1 MSYKS
6 RRSPERTRIGD
17 TRDGEENLATS
28 SSDLPV
34 GTAALPTPLSSPEK
48 RATTTLRLSTDGRR
62 VSEVGSRLPKPKPKT
77 FRASSLNC
85 GRSKYALKELTLIRS
100 RDDALLITEVP
111 LTDGRPQEIPGYH
124 TIHHPQNARSAIYI
138 KDKAVQ
144 YIVKQKT
151 SIDSVTIE
159 LKGHRSL
166 TSIYQ
171 PCGTELS
178 PEANV
183 PLAQGEIRMGDFNSP
198 PRTTRYF
205 KLRNWM
211 TLNETI
217 EISPDEPTHDGG
229 NKLDLILTR
238 RDSDHPP
245 TKVYHNGSVE
255 HSDHRCQSVSFLIP
269 TQPLDPTETKTDYK
283 KIDAER
289 LFDEAKMLKEPE
301 DYTDL
306 MQQLEQLRS
315 TIETK
320 IFRETH
326 RLPKDLL
333 EARRHMRRSRGT
345 DRHQKARIDY
355 RRALRDHVNSEIASK
370 VDEATTEK
378 EFFELNRRGITK
390 KLIPSLTD
398 DSGRTYHTHEELCD
412 CLARHHGEGEPID
425 LLVGRNDGIPPVTHA
440 EVTDAIN
447 KAPPNS
453 TIGQDDIGL
462 PLIKIYHRAK
472 PTALGRIFTEILRSN
487 THPAEWKK
495 AVVVPIP
502 KANKAT
508 YGIPKA
514 WRSIHLLSLLSKTL
528 ERVVLGRI
536 QEQGE
541 EDGLAL
547 GPTQFGS
554 RKNTGTSDAMA
565 TLLNWKRQAEA
576 EGKMVTLLI
585 ADVEGGF
592 DKVKPEAFA
601 NGETGIDKRYINWI
615 REWSANRRISF
626 RFNGKKGK
634 REYVTNRGIPQGSLL
649 SPYLFGSYVRDI
661 MYSSGSLEEVDG
673 FLLISYVDDLLIC
686 IKGNSEEEMEEK
698 TRAAWRE
705 ICRRAEEKGM
715 TFAENKTKIWHGGTN
730 RPTPRWGIGNRT
742 TKLRFLGYWIADQA
756 DESFRKHTKHWLTKA
771 NYAFNKLRALTQ
783 RTDRGLKTIPMLRIL
798 HSVVRTQAWYG
809 LEFSGQI
816 DKRNQEIDSFMYE
829 TLKRLLDMPVA
840 TPHRAISAEFALTPS
855 AIQYKYLTERIT
867 HRHERQPE
875 IMDRTLVPR
884 TSSLHPTQ
892 PPASTNEATLPWSVK
907 VPSPGGPTIRP
918 IPTGFPTD
926 LRYIKDRTTANDVVV
941 YTDGSHTTAQT
952 SYAAVAINASTGT
965 EITHIAGRLSA
976 GKTIADA
983 ETYAVYLG
991 ILLAMD
997 LRDNLSVHDRDQGRL
1012 RVIIILTDS
1021 RTAIDAV
1028 TNAKSTGPLAYLNNI
1043 RDDVETHPLRDS
1055 TAIFVGWVKG
1065 HSKIAGNERA
1075 DSLAKAAD
1083 TTKDTL
1089 PGLSHTRLKEDSNR
1103 LRQRRWEEWFDQKE
1117 HFYTRR
1123 PSRKL
1128 KRHAGHSR
1136 LDTSILFRLFSN
1148 KGWNPEDKIGT
1159 GTAAPCTECPDNPP
1173 ADTPHLIACPAREE
1187 GRPPNIT
1194 QLLSKAKYDHHTVE
1208 WVRKQNHFGF
1218 KNRMYEVKYIRL
1230 KVGDYWRIK
1239 EYPCDQCERIFK
1251 HAHHLKA
1258 HLDCH
1263 IRGTTRTRAIPPPPC
1278 TTCGYVTRA
1287 QVHMDT
1293 HIRAHETGTIDN
1305 EGKMIH
1311 KPTKCTE
1318 CDDILR
1324 RSERKKHYLLHHTA
1338 TQCHGC
1344 SSYYSGTEK
1353 LMEHQRSNCGGSR
1366 S

>member
-1 MSYKS
+1 MSYKPDY
-6 RRSPERTRIGD
+6 SPERTRIGD
-17 TRDGEENLATS
+17 TREGEETLTITS
-28 SSDLPV
+28 PTLPV
-34 GTAALPTPLSSPEK
+34 GTAAIPTPLTSPEK
-48 RATTTLRLSTDGRR
+48 RAKVT
-62 VSEVGSRLPKPKPKT
+62 RLPTGGGRADNAGSGLPKLIHKI

-85 GRSKYALKELTLIRS
+85 RRSKYALKELTLIRS

-124 TIHHPQNARSAIYI
+124 TIHHPKNARSAIYI
-138 KDKAVQ
+138 KDRAIQ
-144 YIVKQKT
+144 FIVKQET
-151 SIDSVTIE
+151 SVDSVTIH
-159 LKGHRSL
+159 LTGHRSL

-171 PCGTELS
+171 PGGTELS
-178 PEANV
+178 PETTM
-183 PLAQGEIRMGDFNSP
+183 PLTQGEIRMGDFNSP
-198 PRTTRYF
+198 PGTTRYF
-205 KLRNWM
+205 KLKDWM

-229 NKLDLILTR
+229 NKLDLILTKHR
-238 RDSDHPP
+238 PDHPP
-245 TKVYHNGSVE
+245 TKVYHNGRVE
-255 HSDHRCQSVSFLIP
+255 HSDHRCQSISFRIP
-269 TQPLDPTETKTDYK
+269 TKPLDPASTKTNYK
-283 KIDAER
+283 KIDTER
-289 LFDEAKMLKEPE
+289 LFDEAKKLKEPK

-315 TIETK
+315 KIDTKTI
-320 IFRETH
+320 RETH

-333 EARRHMRRSRGT
+333 EARRRTRRTRGT
-345 DRHQKARIDY
+345 DRHQGARVDY
-355 RRALRDHVNSEIASK
+355 RRALRNHVNSEITTK

-398 DSGRTYHTHEELCD
+398 DSGRNYHTHEELCD
-412 CLARHHGEGEPID
+412 CLAKHHGEGDPINIS
-425 LLVGRNDGIPPVTHA
+425 VGRNDDIPPVTHT
-440 EVTDAIN
+440 EVTEAIN
-447 KAPPNS
+447 KAPPDS

-462 PLIKIYHRAK
+462 PLIKIYHRAQ
-472 PTALGRIFTEILRSN
+472 PTALSKIFTEILRSN

-502 KANKAT
+502 KANKTT
-508 YGIPKA
+508 YGSPKA

-536 QEQGE
+536 QDQGE

-554 RKNTGTSDAMA
+554 RKNTGTSDAMT

-592 DKVKPEAFA
+592 DKVNPEAFA

-626 RFNGKKGK
+626 RFNGNTGK
-634 REYVTNRGIPQGSLL
+634 REYVINKGIPQGSPL

-661 MYSSGSLEEVDG
+661 MYSSGALEEVDG

-686 IKGNSEEEMEEK
+686 IKGNSEEEMERK

-715 TFAENKTKIWHGGTN
+715 TFAENKTKIWHGRTTD
-730 RPTPRWGIGNRT
+730 PSPRWTIGIRT
-742 TKLRFLGYWIADQA
+742 TELRFLGYWITDQT
-756 DESFRKHTKHWLTKA
+756 DESFSKHTKHWLTKA

-798 HSVVRTQAWYG
+798 HSVIRTQAWCG
-809 LEFSGQI
+809 LEFSEQI

-829 TLKRLLDMPVA
+829 AMKRLLDMPVA

-867 HRHERQPE
+867 HRHERHPE
-875 IMDRTLVPR
+875 IMGRTLVPQPNN
-884 TSSLHPTQ
+884 LHSTQ
-892 PPASTNEATLPWSVK
+892 PPASTSEATLPWSVK
-907 VPSPGGPTIRP
+907 IPTPGGPAIRP
-918 IPTGFPTD
+918 IPTGFPTN
-926 LRYIKDRTTANDVVV
+926 LKYIKDRTTANDVVV

-965 EITHIAGRLSA
+965 EITHIAGRLST

-983 ETYAVYLG
+983 ETYAVYQG

-997 LRDNLSVHDRDQGRL
+997 LRDNLSTHERDQGRL

-1028 TNAKSTGPLAYLNNI
+1028 TNAKSTGPFAYLNQI
-1043 RDDVETHPLRDS
+1043 CDDVETHPLRGS

-1089 PGLSHTRLKEDSNR
+1089 PGLSHTRLKEDSNC
-1103 LRQRRWEEWFDQKE
+1103 LRQRHWEEWFDQKE

-1128 KRHAGHSR
+1128 KRHSGHSH

-1159 GTAAPCTECPDNPP
+1159 GAAAPCTECPGNPP
-1173 ADTPHLIACPAREE
+1173 ADSPHLVVCPAYED

-1194 QLLSKAKYDHHTVE
+1194 QLLTNAKNDHLTVA
-1208 WVRKQNHFGF
+1208 WARKHNHFGL
-1218 KNRMYEVKYIRL
+1218 KNQVYEVKYIRL

-1239 EYPCDQCERIFK
+1239 EYPCDQCDRIFK

-1258 HLDCH
+1258 HLECH

-1278 TTCGYVTRA
+1278 TTCGYITRA

-1293 HIRAHETGTIDN
+1293 HVRAHATGTIDDD
-1305 EGKMIH
+1305 GKMIH

-1318 CDDILR
+1318 CDVILR
-1324 RSERKKHYLLHHTA
+1324 RTERKTHYLLNHTA
-1338 TQCHGC
+1338 AQCHGC
-1344 SSYYSGTEK
+1344 SSYFPGTEK
-1353 LMEHQRSNCGGSR
+1353 LKEHQRSNCGGSR